1 MEFEIIQE
9 KLNKALSIVSRVA
22 AGTRAT
28 LPILNNVLIRVEG
41 KIVSLTTTN
50 LDMAVVDYLPVTK
63 AKNGVVT
70 VPARLLAEFVS
81 NLPKGQKVKLS
92 AKGTKVT
99 VSAGKYISV
108 INGVLADDFPEMPE
122 IDEKHAVTF
131 KMGID
136 DFKLGINQVII
147 ASSNDLTRP
156 ALTGVYFNSHEGD
169 LYIAATDG
177 YRLTEK
183 KFITK
188 VSSEVAAIVPA
199 NSLQEVMRS
208 LDDSIEEIE
217 ILFDETQARFRF
229 GEIEITSKLIDG
241 SFPDYRQLIPKNNNI
256 KLNLEIEELIRVIVI
271 PTPTQNLSTRAYS
284 FIQPLNQI
292 NEVIQLQETYLTDPD
307 NNSYEFK
314 PLLFQTINLDAKAGF
329 DSVGAVFT
337 IIFAISAGFIQYFN
351 AKQQQPSDKTKKSK
365 KFRELLKEAAD
376 GKEPDQADISSAM
389 SNQMAIMMPAMMV
402 VIVINLPG
410 ALAFYYFFSSLVT
423 VLQQK
428 VISRQLHETMDNVA
442 DKAIL
447 KELSQIQE
455 AEVIT
460 NKKTGTK
467 ITHISKKSKKRR
479 K

>member
-9 KLNKALSIVSRVA
+9 KLNKALNIVSRVA

-28 LPILNNVLIRVEG
+28 LPILNNVLIRVEDR
-41 KIVSLTTTN
+41 KVSLTATN

-63 AKNGVVT
+63 SKDGVVT
-70 VPARLLAEFVS
+70 VPARLLAEFVN

-99 VSAGKYISV
+99 VSAGKYSSV

-122 IDEKHAVTF
+122 IDEKHAVAF

-156 ALTGVYFNSHEGD
+156 ALTGVYFNSYEGD

-256 KLNLEIEELIRVIVI
+256 KLSLEIEELIRVTKLAALFAREVGGSVVCEANVEKQVFKISSVANEYGENDSEI
-271 PTPTQNLSTRAYS
+271 ETEVKKDGKVV
-284 FIQPLNQI
+284 LNSRF
-292 NEVIQLQETYLTDPD
+292 L
-307 NNSYEFK
+307 
-314 PLLFQTINLDAKAGF
+314 LDALNVLNEK
-329 DSVGAVFT
+329 T
-337 IIFAISAGFIQYFN
+337 IKMEF
-351 AKQQQPSDKTKKSK
+351 SDKLAPV
-365 KFRELLKEAAD
+365 LLKNS
-376 GKEPDQADISSAM
+376 K
-389 SNQMAIMMPAMMV
+389 
-402 VIVINLPG
+402 
-410 ALAFYYFFSSLVT
+410 
-423 VLQQK
+423 
-428 VISRQLHETMDNVA
+428 
-442 DKAIL
+442 
-447 KELSQIQE
+447 
-455 AEVIT
+455 
-460 NKKTGTK
+460 NKDY
-467 ITHISKKSKKRR
+467 THIIMPLKG
-479 K
+479 